1 MISGITTITS
11 KETSHT
17 YGWARTWSENLGG
30 IPINHTCEP
39 SDVVFFDHGVNFGG
53 SLNLFGGFTEKHEQC
68 MVNLSKAKQV
78 WSLDLEMPAY
88 LEMYLCRKDVEISPG
103 LARDFAAFC
112 CRARGKTLRSTDLGL
127 PWLAVGD
134 SHTAAWAP
142 WNSMVVKTNGK
153 TLNGQIRSNF
163 QYVRDHIEMCP
174 QIKGVTLSFGNIDV
188 RHHICRLDADW
199 REMWRNYK
207 KFGDSL
213 PIEVE
218 YALPWPAEFE
228 GRKLPKTGWYKDQ
241 PFWGSQ
247 LERSRLVEDIASF
260 CDEIGMNVIH
270 YPAEWRTMDPEVYAK
285 ERMEKP
291 QSVHL
296 SPKHYRRH
304 NWGNENSD

>member
-1 MISGITTITS
+1 M
-11 KETSHT
+11 
-17 YGWARTWSENLGG
+17 
-30 IPINHTCEP
+30 
-39 SDVVFFDHGVNFGG
+39 FFDHGVNFGG
-53 SLNLFGGFTEKHEQC
+53 SLNLFGGFTEKHEQLL
-68 MVNLSKAKQV
+68 VNVSKAKQI
-78 WSLDLEMPAY
+78 WSLDVEMPAY
-88 LEMYLCRKDVEISPG
+88 LEMFLARGDVSLSPG
-103 LARDFAAFC
+103 LIHDLAVVFC
-112 CRARGKTLRSTDLGL
+112 RGRAKTLRSTDLGL

-153 TLNGQIRSNF
+153 TLNGQINSDF
-163 QYVRDHIEMCP
+163 KYVRDHIEMCP
-174 QIKGVTLSFGNIDV
+174 QIEGVTLSFGNIDV

-213 PIEVE
+213 PIKVE
-218 YALPWPAEFE
+218 YALPWPVEFE
-228 GRKLPKTGWYKDQ
+228 ARKLPKTGWYKDK

-247 LERSRLVEDIASF
+247 SERSQLVKDIASF
-260 CDEIGMNVIH
+260 CDELGMNAIH
-270 YPAEWRTMDPEVYAK
+270 YPSEWHTINPEVYAK

-304 NWGNENSD
+304 GWGDENSI

>member
-1 MISGITTITS
+1 
-11 KETSHT
+11 
-17 YGWARTWSENLGG
+17 
-30 IPINHTCEP
+30 
-39 SDVVFFDHGVNFGG
+39 
-53 SLNLFGGFTEKHEQC
+53 
-68 MVNLSKAKQV
+68 
-78 WSLDLEMPAY
+78 
-88 LEMYLCRKDVEISPG
+88 
-103 LARDFAAFC
+103 
-112 CRARGKTLRSTDLGL
+112 
-127 PWLAVGD
+127 
-134 SHTAAWAP
+134 
-142 WNSMVVKTNGK
+142 MVVKTNGK
-153 TLNGQIRSNF
+153 TLNGQIRTNF

-218 YALPWPAEFE
+218 YAIPWPAEFE

-260 CDEIGMNVIH
+260 CDEIGMNAVH
-270 YPAEWRTMDPEVYAK
+270 YPAEWRTMDSEVYAK

-304 NWGNENSD
+304 NWGVPMKISGIERPRCIDGSCHSVLRWYLWKTKSAINPKPFVVEV